1 MLETELRELFDLQAS
16 EDPPPVRVSAGL
28 ASSSARCQLRWRR
41 ASLIG
46 APAFAA
52 AAVLAIA
59 LTTSVLPG
67 TGGTAPG
74 RSLSTAAAAP
84 ARFPSGLRSYVRTGW
99 LPPGEH
105 LAQFNLDST
114 EVRISWGNPVGGLTA
129 YAAGQCALA
138 GHTLT
143 CPAIGLPAKY
153 GRHGLGRMAG
163 LVGGQAAYWSPTDG
177 TVISAQGRVSV
188 SKTSTNESTKVT
200 EQDGA
205 LWWQYASGGWVQ
217 VQALSKADA
226 LRIARTARFGPD
238 VAAPFTFPAQL
249 TGVPAG
255 WHVAGT
261 TVTVGNHGPLSSASL
276 ALAGPEPGLIL
287 GPGENHASCARQ
299 FGAAYTSQVR
309 SAILD
314 GYRVS
319 TFRVAPQGTPFWA
332 LCTSD
337 ADGVYVAVVAGTS
350 RAEVTD
356 LFAHHLRLLGSDPAH
371 WTTRPIG

>member
-1 MLETELRELFDLQAS
+1 MLETELRELFDLEAS
-16 EDPPPVRVSAGL
+16 EDPPPVRVSVSKAH
-28 ASSSARCQLRWRR
+28 SSGRSQLRWRR

-59 LTTSVLPG
+59 LTSSVLPG

-74 RSLSTAAAAP
+74 RALSAAAP
-84 ARFPSGLRSYVRTGW
+84 ARFPSALRSYVRTGW
-99 LPPGEH
+99 LPPGER

-114 EVRISWGNPVGGLTA
+114 KVQISWGNPVGGLTA
-129 YAAGQCALA
+129 YSAGQCALA

-143 CPAIGLPAKY
+143 CPVIGRPAKY
-153 GRHGLGRMAG
+153 GQHALGHLAG
-163 LVGGQAAYWSPTDG
+163 LVDGQPAYWNATGG
-177 TVISAQGRVSV
+177 TVITAQGRVTI
-188 SKTSTNESTKVT
+188 SKTGTNDSTKVT

-217 VQALSKADA
+217 VQALSKADS
-226 LRIARTARFGPD
+226 LRVARTVRLGPD

-261 TVTVGNHGPLSSASL
+261 TITLGNHGRPSSASVG
-276 ALAGPEPGLIL
+276 LAGTEPGLIL
-287 GPGENHASCARQ
+287 GPGERHASCAQQ
-299 FGAAYTSQVR
+299 FGVAYTSQVR
-309 SAILD
+309 SAVVN

-319 TFRVAPQGTPFWA
+319 TFRVAPHGTPFWA
-332 LCTSD
+332 LCSSD
-337 ADGVYVAVVAGTS
+337 ADGVYVTVEALAS